1 MPHAMQGAWRAA
13 DAPLL
18 LCLIFLD
25 LGCDFLFVRFP
36 SVVSTLQQRLSH
48 PSGQH
53 FLTHSLLPRR
63 KALSTKLAQR
73 CSHCHKHLVK
83 PGPGASKP
91 SFEIHMP
98 AVSFIPAVTIAQFP
112 PLSVGEETD
121 IMSVFFFFCKMAGES
136 LETQERL

>member
-1 MPHAMQGAWRAA
+1 MQCKVCEELQVPAVPVSDFLLFLVLVRAA
-13 DAPLL
+13 
-18 LCLIFLD
+18 
-25 LGCDFLFVRFP
+25 
-36 SVVSTLQQRLSH
+36 VSTLQQRLSH

-121 IMSVFFFFCKMAGES
+121 IMSVVCKIAGES
-136 LETQERL
+136 LVTQERS